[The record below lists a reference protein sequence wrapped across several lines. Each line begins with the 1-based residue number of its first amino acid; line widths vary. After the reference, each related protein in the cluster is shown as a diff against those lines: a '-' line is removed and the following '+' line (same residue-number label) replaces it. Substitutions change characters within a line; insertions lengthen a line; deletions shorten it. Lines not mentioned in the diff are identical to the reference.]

1 MRGDV
6 VRAFLEALRQAYP
19 DDAAAGG
26 NMDTDSTGD
35 N

>member
-19 DDAAAGG
+19 EDAAAGG
-26 NMDTDSTGD
+26 NMDTTDD